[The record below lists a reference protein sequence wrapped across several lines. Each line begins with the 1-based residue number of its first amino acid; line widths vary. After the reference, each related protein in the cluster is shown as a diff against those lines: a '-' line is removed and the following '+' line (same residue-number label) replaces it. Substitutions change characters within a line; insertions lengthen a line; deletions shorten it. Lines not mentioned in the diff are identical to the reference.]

1 MIKRLLEEKIV
12 KKFFCWKILM
22 IVWAR
27 QVGKTTLIE
36 KILETYFKDKR
47 IIRFNWDYLEDREL
61 LNVNSLSK
69 LNLFVKDKNIIF
81 IDEAQK
87 IKNIWNTLK
96 ILVDKYK
103 TEKQIIVTG
112 SSSINILDLTSEPL
126 TWRKIVFN
134 MFPISFWEYAE
145 TFWLK
150 EADDNLEKLLIFG
163 SYPEILTTDDIDEK
177 IQKLNELAT
186 SSLYRDILE
195 FQQVKNSDVIFK
207 LLKLLALQ
215 IGSEVSFT
223 ELSKNLWIDVKTVI
237 RYTDLLMK
245 SYIIFKLPP
254 IFKNKRKEISKQYK
268 IYFYDLWIRNI
279 IINNLNS
286 LENRTDVWALWE
298 NFLIL
303 ERMKLNVY
311 NQKLLN
317 TYFWR
322 NYNKQEIDYIEEI
335 WDKVNA
341 YEFKRWNKKAKLPS
355 WFLESFSN
363 TTFNVIN
370 KDNYFEFIL

>member
-36 KILETYFKDKR
+36 KILETYFKDKKV
-47 IIRFNWDYLEDREL
+47 IRFNWDYLEDREL

-112 SSSINILDLTSEPL
+112 SSSINVLDLTSEPL

-134 MFPISFWEYAE
+134 MFPVSFWEYAE
-145 TFWLK
+145 TFWVK
-150 EADDNLEKLLIFG
+150 EADDNLENLLIFG
-163 SYPEILTTDDIDEK
+163 SYPEILTTDDINEK

-279 IINNLNS
+279 IINNLN
-286 LENRTDVWALWE
+286 L
-298 NFLIL
+298 
-303 ERMKLNVY
+303 
-311 NQKLLN
+311 
-317 TYFWR
+317 
-322 NYNKQEIDYIEEI
+322 
-335 WDKVNA
+335 
-341 YEFKRWNKKAKLPS
+341 
-355 WFLESFSN
+355 
-363 TTFNVIN
+363 
-370 KDNYFEFIL
+370 